1 MSGTGP
7 RDPPTHGR
15 KSASARM
22 SFHRTRHPDLPRHRI
37 ENRCCGPR
45 SAVAAPRRRQ
55 AEAMAHA
62 FSARTNV
69 LLANAGRY
77 RAQLQPGESKK
88 RTGMVVV
95 TCMDARFNV
104 YALLGL
110 NECDAHILRNAGG
123 VVTDDVIRSLA
134 ISQRLFETTDVMV
147 ITHAACGLRDI
158 TDEQLT
164 SAATADVGGRGA
176 G

>member
-1 MSGTGP
+1 
-7 RDPPTHGR
+7 
-15 KSASARM
+15 
-22 SFHRTRHPDLPRHRI
+22 
-37 ENRCCGPR
+37 
-45 SAVAAPRRRQ
+45 
-55 AEAMAHA
+55 MAHA

-164 SAATADVGGRGA
+164 SAVQADVGGRAAWPAATFRDVTAEARRGVA
-176 G
+176 RLRSTTVLRHTNGIRGFCFDETTGELHELC